1 MCVQFICV
9 QGSAFTAP
17 SHGIRH
23 PWAGGDDGAVVESVG
38 TSQRLQT
45 SLIVSLGEHGGT
57 PNVPCLWDLC
67 MDLCMDLWNSN
78 HPNMV
83 GMNVYDI
90 ADLR

>member
-1 MCVQFICV
+1 MCVCVQFICV

-45 SLIVSLGEHGGT
+45 SLIVSLGSTGEPQMYH
-57 PNVPCLWDLC
+57 
-67 MDLCMDLWNSN
+67 
-78 HPNMV
+78 
-83 GMNVYDI
+83 VYGI
-90 ADLR
+90 YVWIYGIPTIQIWLEWMFMTLLT